1 MDADSSAPQPASGLE
16 REPPLGAHLATSR
29 HGYAHHGLYVGHGK
43 VVHYA
48 GLSRSWR
55 PGLVEEVTISEFAFG
70 HPVRIVD
77 HSGSRYSP
85 QEIVQR
91 ARSRLGED
99 NYNLLT
105 NNCGHFCNW
114 CIDDRPG
121 NPQFDR
127 PTTIRSLVS
136 CLAVIVFAGV
146 VAAYLPRL
154 RT

>member
-1 MDADSSAPQPASGLE
+1 MDADSSAPDQ
-16 REPPLGAHLATSR
+16 EPPLGAHLATSR

-48 GLSRSWR
+48 GLSRSWH
-55 PGLVEEVTISEFAFG
+55 PGPVEEVTISEFAFG
-70 HPVRIVD
+70 QPVRIVD

-114 CIDDRPG
+114 CIDDRSG
-121 NPQFDR
+121 SPQFDR
-127 PTTIRSLVS
+127 PMAIRSLVS

-146 VAAYLPRL
+146 VAACLPRL

>member
-1 MDADSSAPQPASGLE
+1 
-16 REPPLGAHLATSR
+16 
-29 HGYAHHGLYVGHGK
+29 

-127 PTTIRSLVS
+127 PTAIRSLVS